1 MGLAVKLTV
10 KQQKVYDFVR
20 KEIKRNGYA
29 PSVREICDGVGLS
42 STSTVHAH
50 LETLR
55 KKGYIKRFPS
65 KNRTMEILEDGFYAA
80 LRDYSPVPVVS
91 KIVRDEEVLQKQN
104 IIGSFLVPNSYDAGS
119 GCFMYALGEDYDDEK
134 AKLGDFVLVKP
145 IGSVMPGE
153 LMLVFDSDEV
163 VLRRQG
169 EKKYSKNK
177 TVGKVLA
184 LYRRY

>member
-1 MGLAVKLTV
+1 MAVKLTV

-55 KKGYIKRFPS
+55 KKGYVKRFPS

-80 LRDYSPVPVVS
+80 LRDYTPVPVVS
-91 KIVRDEEVLQKQN
+91 KIIKYEEVLQKEN
-104 IIGSFLVPNSYDAGS
+104 ITGSYLVPNSYVAGRN
-119 GCFMYALGEDYDDEK
+119 CFMYALDEDYNDEK
-134 AKLGDFVLVKP
+134 VEIGDLVLVKP
-145 IGSVMPGE
+145 TGPIMPGE
-153 LMLVFDSDEV
+153 LMLVFDSDKV
-163 VLRRQG
+163 VLTRQR
-169 EKKYSKNK
+169 EKKYSKREI
-177 TVGKVLA
+177 VGKVLA